1 MAKIQFPFSISEW
14 VGALGNITDRQQL
27 SRIIDTQI
35 KYSSIPFKSKRGLDR
50 DRVREAKT
58 FPLT

>member
-1 MAKIQFPFSISEW
+1 

-50 DRVREAKT
+50 DRAREAKT